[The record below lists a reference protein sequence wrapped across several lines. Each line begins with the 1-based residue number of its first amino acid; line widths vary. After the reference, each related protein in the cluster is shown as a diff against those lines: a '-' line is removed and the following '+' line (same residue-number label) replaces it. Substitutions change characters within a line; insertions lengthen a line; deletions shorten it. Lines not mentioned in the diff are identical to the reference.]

1 MNKDIMERNW
11 EKDWELVQKRS
22 KAAWHAKHW
31 GVPTDDQFFIE
42 DEDGVDILTVWRGEL
57 PDEQV
62 KNNTIFCA
70 LAHEALPYWMQ
81 KYKDEKARADVAE
94 EQKEQFRKVLL
105 GRAVG
110 TAFAEEDED
119 DL

>member
-1 MNKDIMERNW
+1 MKTDIMERNW
-11 EKDWELVQKRS
+11 EEDWELVQKRS
-22 KAAWHAKHW
+22 KVAWYAMRW
-31 GVPTDDQFFIE
+31 EVPTDDQFCIE

-62 KNNTIFCA
+62 RNNTLFCA

-81 KYKDEKARADVAE
+81 KYKDEKARADAAE

-110 TAFAEEDED
+110 TAFAEDDED